1 MDELCR
7 ILDKGNKKFT
17 DEVKKRWEDFCAKV
31 QFYGVWKKVM
41 KPPMNMDGGKLMKIR
56 IVYDLTMNLIIV
68 MFREGN
74 QTKI

>member
-1 MDELCR
+1 MDELRR

-41 KPPMNMDGGKLMKIR
+41 KPPMNMDGG
-56 IVYDLTMNLIIV
+56 NLA
-68 MFREGN
+68 FCCL
-74 QTKI
+74 